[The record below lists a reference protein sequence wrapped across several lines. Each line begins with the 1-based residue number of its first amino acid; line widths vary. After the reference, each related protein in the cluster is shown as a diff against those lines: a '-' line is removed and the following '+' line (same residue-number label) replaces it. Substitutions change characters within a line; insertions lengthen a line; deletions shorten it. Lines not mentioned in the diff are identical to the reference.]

1 VFDIDLALKQND
13 ENPVYYVQYS
23 HARICQVFG
32 RLAEKNFTYARDMG
46 LANLD
51 KLVEPEETEL
61 MKILGRYPEV
71 LQQAAEKEEPHLLT
85 FYLRDLAT
93 HFHSYYDKHKI
104 LIENAGLRSARLA
117 LSEATQQIVGNGLH
131 LLGVSAPEKM
141 YRDQN
146 DS

>member
-1 VFDIDLALKQND
+1 
-13 ENPVYYVQYS
+13 
-23 HARICQVFG
+23 
-32 RLAEKNFTYARDMG
+32 MG